1 MVRSIVLNCGPEVI
15 VKLMTKSK
23 EAVYT
28 PGLDI
33 AQTDAKC
40 IALLHNAEEM
50 LNFTRGEEKQ
60 LEKVRSFAPS
70 YRIRLALLVQSDVTR
85 DRCSKRSPTRA

>member
-1 MVRSIVLNCGPEVI
+1 MWLISAGI
-15 VKLMTKSK
+15 VKKVK
-23 EAVYT
+23 KAKVAVFT
-28 PGLDI
+28 TALDI
-33 AQTDAKC
+33 AQTETKGTV
-40 IALLHNAEEM
+40 LLKSAEEM

-70 YRIRLALLVQSDVTR
+70 YRSRLALLVQSDATR